1 MGCYKCPK
9 CGAVD
14 SIVVITKEV
23 LDVDEDGVF
32 NLYRSG
38 DVVEEERVCDSCGAR
53 FGWEDS
59 DSDRWS
65 GVLVPLPASF
75 GSRSKQ
81 GYPIIYRGY
90 DAPVLFREGHEEPY
104 VVAFGYDDSR
114 GDWSQGFYTGCLSAA
129 VNRADNG

>member
-9 CGAVD
+9 CGADD
-14 SIVVITKEV
+14 SIVVITKEG

-38 DVVEEERVCDSCGAR
+38 DVVEEIRVCDSCGAR

-59 DSDRWS
+59 KEDQWS
-65 GVLVPLPASF
+65 GVLVPLPGDFAKR
-75 GSRSKQ
+75 SRQ

-114 GDWSQGFYTGCLSAA
+114 GDWSQGFYTDCISVA